1 MGRFL
6 SADALVATG
15 QGILGNNMF
24 AYCRNNPV
32 YRIDIS
38 GTTDVCTKD
47 SSEDNNPLNDMGGIY
62 HGGAGGGIWR
72 EFVRTLKSAADGLK
86 MASGQRDLTHIE
98 DHHIISDKHST
109 QPIDC
114 KEIVDRYHYSLDHSS
129 NIVPL
134 QGHRGRHTNAY
145 HEFITTAIKEIDV
158 IAAGNTDLF
167 IDGMKELGA
176 FIKEYWWLPYARP
189 K

>member
-1 MGRFL
+1 MGRFIN
-6 SADALVATG
+6 ADAFAATG
-15 QGILGNNMF
+15 QGLIGNNMF

-32 YRIDIS
+32 VRKDAS
-38 GTTDVCTKD
+38 GTEDVNV
-47 SSEDNNPLNDMGGIY
+47 EDFKQNNTPFDDIGNPTGS
-62 HGGAGGGIWR
+62 GGGGNIWGS
-72 EFVRTLKSAADGLK
+72 FVRTLKQATNGLK
-86 MASGQRDLTHIE
+86 MAAGQRDLTHIE
-98 DHHIISDKHST
+98 DHHIISDKNST

-145 HEFITTAIKEIDV
+145 HEFITTAIKELDV

-176 FIKEYWWLPYARP
+176 FIKEYWWLPYART